1 MEEFEIGKEMA
12 PRIRKMRGKK
22 VVIKFGGSSLNAN
35 GDLKQFCND
44 IALLVSV
51 GVRPVIVHGGGP
63 EINAEMKRLGMVV
76 KKVMGLRVTDDQTLD
91 VAKDVLSRMNAH
103 IVEALK
109 MAGVKAIGIPGAEGR
124 TVICRKMDPVKV
136 TDKDG
141 NECLVD
147 LGNVGEVVSIDPT
160 MINLLCASKF
170 VPVIYPICA
179 DESGCWLNVNA
190 DTAAAHIAHALH
202 SEDMVLVTDVP
213 GLMKENGNGATV
225 IHETSLTQLDSLIS
239 AGIVTD
245 GMVPKLEACRLAVLN
260 GVKTVH
266 MVSGKE
272 PHSILNQLI
281 GGINCGTRIT
291 F

>member
-1 MEEFEIGKEMA
+1 MQEFEIGKEMA
-12 PRIRKMRGKK
+12 PKVRKMRGKK
-22 VVIKFGGSSLNAN
+22 IVIKFGGSSLNGN
-35 GDLKQFCND
+35 GDLDHFCND
-44 IALLVSV
+44 IALLVSL
-51 GVRPVIVHGGGP
+51 GIRPVILHGGGP
-63 EINAEMKRLGMVV
+63 EINVEMKRLGMEV
-76 KKVMGLRVTDDQTLD
+76 KKVMGLRVTDDQTLE
-91 VAKDVLSRMNAH
+91 VAKDVLSRINAH

-109 MAGVKAIGIPGAEGR
+109 MAGVKAIGIPGGEGR
-124 TVICRKMDPVKV
+124 TAICKKMDPVKL

-141 NECLVD
+141 NEILVD
-147 LGNVGEVVSIDPT
+147 LGNVGEVVSVNPT

-179 DESGCWLNVNA
+179 DESGSWLNVNA

-202 SEDMVLVTDVP
+202 SEDIVLVTDVP
-213 GLMKENGNGATV
+213 GLMKENGNGATL

-239 AGIVTD
+239 AGVVTD
-245 GMVPKLEACRLAVLN
+245 GMVPKIEACRLAIQN

-266 MVSGKE
+266 MISGKE

-291 F
+291 L